1 MPAGTFIVYG
11 AAIEAILKTTID
23 LDGSTFVGTLHT
35 ASYTP
40 SSNADDTWSD
50 VSATECPTAG
60 NYPEGGQSLASVTVT
75 RSGATVTFDAAD
87 LVWSNVTLS
96 AAKYLVVTKRAGG
109 SLVSGD
115 LLLGYVELES
125 GGTVSPSAAALTV
138 TWNASGL
145 FTVART

>member
-1 MPAGTFIVYG
+1 
-11 AAIEAILKTTID
+11 
-23 LDGSTFVGTLHT
+23 
-35 ASYTP
+35 
-40 SSNADDTWSD
+40 
-50 VSATECPTAG
+50 
-60 NYPEGGQSLASVTVT
+60 
-75 RSGATVTFDAAD
+75 VTFDAAD

>member
-1 MPAGTFIVYG
+1 MAAGTFIVYG
-11 AAIEAILKTTID
+11 AAIEAIAKNTID
-23 LDGSTFVGTLHT
+23 LDTHTFVATLHT

-50 VSATECPTAG
+50 LSATEFSTAG
-60 NYPEGGQSLASVTVT
+60 NYTAGGQALSSVTVT

-87 LVWSNVTLS
+87 LTWANVTMS
-96 AAKYLVVTKRAGG
+96 AVKYLVVTMRAGG
-109 SLVSGD
+109 SLVAGD

-145 FTVART
+145 FTIART